1 VILYFYIKYNLV
13 ICQCLFGAVFQTM
26 SLDYL
31 RLNFTYSVL
40 LFNGRIPDFTG
51 SVLNVQEVCV
61 SDIYVTVNLYN
72 QVICILPEMFM

>member
-1 VILYFYIKYNLV
+1 
-13 ICQCLFGAVFQTM
+13 M

-31 RLNFTYSVL
+31 RLNFTCYSVL

-72 QVICILPEMFM
+72 QVICILPDIFM